1 MTLLYFLIAI
11 YIFTYVIGTSNILLF
26 LSKFKLY
33 CIKYYR
39 NKKIDKS
46 NRINSVNEALNR
58 NLNINNSIII
68 TKREMRYTKQMYPH
82 LNYNQLKQRAA
93 TLKKRGI
100 FDSLNINKYY

>member
-1 MTLLYFLIAI
+1 MTLIYFLIAI

-46 NRINSVNEALNR
+46 NRINS
-58 NLNINNSIII
+58 NINNSIII

-93 TLKKRGI
+93 SIKKMGI
-100 FDSLNINKYY
+100 FDALNINKYY